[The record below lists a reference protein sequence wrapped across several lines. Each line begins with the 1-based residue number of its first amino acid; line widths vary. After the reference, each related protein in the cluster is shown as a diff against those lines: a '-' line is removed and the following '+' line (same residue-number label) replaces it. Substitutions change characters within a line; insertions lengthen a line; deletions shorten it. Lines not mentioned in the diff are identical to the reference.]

1 MSSAAATA
9 RRGATANGRGW
20 LHAAWLALTGGA
32 GAAAAAAADM
42 LTTTEEVAGGG
53 RAARSGSRYELV
65 STEEPDGDGD
75 ETRWESNSGPA
86 SEAELF
92 IVAREEDLTTNSP
105 ESIFAC
111 DELRVS
117 RPEFWR
123 WSAKKSGATGEP
135 AVAESSEPF
144 LTRRR
149 GGKRVNDAEMED
161 HPFSFGRHGRMESSS
176 PPPFLLLSSSWPAAS

>member
-1 MSSAAATA
+1 MSSAAAA
-9 RRGATANGRGW
+9 RRGGGGGW

-32 GAAAAAAADM
+32 AELITA
-42 LTTTEEVAGGG
+42 EEVAAGGG
-53 RAARSGSRYELV
+53 GAVRSGSRYELV
-65 STEEPDGDGD
+65 STEEPDGD
-75 ETRWESNSGPA
+75 ETSWESNPGPA
-86 SEAELF
+86 SEAALF
-92 IVAREEDLTTNSP
+92 LVAREEDPKTTTTSSP

-123 WSAKKSGATGEP
+123 WPAKKGSGGDGEP
-135 AVAESSEPF
+135 ATAVESEPF

-149 GGKRVNDAEMED
+149 GPKRVNDAEMED

-176 PPPFLLLSSSWPAAS
+176 AAAAAALLLLSSS